1 MCIYAKRVAEAEAWL
16 RKTTYCS
23 DINIMELDAVLKD
36 INLLKS
42 RLIQPLYLGEWV
54 TSRVTNKMWVQ
65 MKGATEILVK
75 SYLRML
81 DE

>member
-1 MCIYAKRVAEAEAWL
+1 
-16 RKTTYCS
+16 
-23 DINIMELDAVLKD
+23 MELDAVLKD